1 MNQLTKLIHQPSLNW
16 LIRYCSALIIIVLS
30 YNLITSNA
38 YGAHLGY
45 RYLQIS
51 SNIASDT
58 NVTYNLGFNI
68 ATQSNLGSIL
78 IQFCGN
84 DPLFQ
89 DPCIPPAGFDDS
101 AAVLTNQTG
110 ETGFSILTPISS
122 SQIILTRSSVPDT
135 IQPVSYTF
143 DNIVNPSSEGSFF
156 VRLQTFASSDASG
169 SAIDYGGIAST
180 TTANIS
186 INTEVP
192 PYLYFC
198 SAIVITGLNCT
209 TATGDY
215 VDFGTLNSSNT
226 SYGSSDLLV
235 GTNGKNGYAI
245 TVVGDGLVS
254 GNNVINSIAS
264 DDVSRPGTDQFGIN
278 LVSNQSP
285 AIGANPTGPGS
296 GLPSA
301 NYSNSNFFMF
311 HDGDTIASY
320 SQPDNYRQYTVS
332 YIVNVSSTQP
342 PGVYVSTINYICTG
356 NF

>member
-1 MNQLTKLIHQPSLNW
+1 MSQLTKLIHQPSLRW
-16 LIRYCSALIIIVLS
+16 LIRYCSALIVVVLS
-30 YNLITSNA
+30 YNLITSNV
-38 YGAHLGY
+38 YGAHLAA

-51 SNIASDT
+51 SSVVSDT

-68 ATQSNLGSIL
+68 VTQSNLGSIL

-89 DPCIPPAGFDDS
+89 DPCVAPVGFNDS
-101 AAVLTNQTG
+101 AAVLSSQSG
-110 ETGFSILTPISS
+110 ETGFSILTPTSP
-122 SQIILTRSSVPDT
+122 SQIILTRSSIADT
-135 IQPVSYTF
+135 AQSVSYTF
-143 DNIVNPSSEGSFF
+143 NNIVNPSSEGSFF
-156 VRLQTFASSDASG
+156 VRVRTYASTDASG
-169 SAIDYGGIAST
+169 SSIDYGGIAST
-180 TTANIS
+180 TTSSVS
-186 INTEVP
+186 INSEVP

-198 SAIVITGLNCT
+198 SAIVITGMNCS
-209 TATGDY
+209 TATGSY
-215 VDFGTLNSSNT
+215 VNFGTLNSSNT
-226 SYGSSDLLV
+226 SFGSSDLLV
-235 GTNGKNGYAI
+235 GTNGKNGYSI
-245 TVVGDGLVS
+245 TVAGDGLVS

-285 AIGANPTGPGS
+285 VIGSNPTGPGN
-296 GLPSA
+296 GLPTI

-311 HDGDTIASY
+311 HNGDIIASY
-320 SQPDNYRQYTVS
+320 TQPDNYRQYTVS